1 LFAVLYALQTKFRGV
16 NIKMGEERKKLWEP
30 SGDWIKNSEM
40 KGFIDFV
47 NKEYGQNIKGGKELY
62 RWSVEKIPDF
72 WAALWNFTGIVAS
85 RKYDEVVEDLNVFP
99 GTKWFTGARMNFA
112 ENLLKFKDDKLAF
125 IFQGESKVT
134 KRMSYAELNQTVA
147 RLAKS
152 LREMGVKAG
161 DRVVSYMPN
170 LIETPIAMLATT
182 SIGAIW
188 ASCGA
193 ELQPSAVIDRF
204 GQIKPK
210 VLFAIDGYYY
220 RDEIFGTIAN
230 TKEVVEAIPSIER
243 VIVARYVSDS
253 NPDISGI
260 PNAVL
265 WEDFISREESQNVFE
280 QLPFDHPV
288 YVMFSSGT
296 TGKPKC
302 MVQGAGGVL
311 INHLKELVLSTD
323 LKRSDVIIYITAPS
337 WMMWNWLISSLA
349 VGATVFLYDGNPLF
363 PEPLRM
369 FELMVKHGITIF
381 GTSATYIHYL
391 MGIDAK
397 PAEKYDLS
405 TLREIS
411 QTASTLSPEG
421 FEYVY
426 REIKKDLF
434 LNSISGGTDINGC
447 FAGGLPILPV
457 YSGEVQGRALAMR
470 VESYNDNAEP
480 VEDEQA
486 ELVCEAPSPSMPIY
500 FWDDDD
506 SMTKYKAAYF
516 DFFKEKGKNVWRHGD
531 YIVIHS
537 DTGGI
542 TFWGRS
548 DAVLKPSG
556 VRIGTAEIY
565 NVMEMIPEVADS
577 LVIGQ
582 KWEDDIRIVMFVL
595 LNEGYELT
603 EDLIKKIKKEVREKT
618 SPRHV
623 PKSIIRTPPDG
634 IPYTFSNK
642 KVEIAVTKII
652 HGMSVANRGALRN
665 PESLDFYEKI
675 KDELEKT

>member
-1 LFAVLYALQTKFRGV
+1 MWKFGG
-16 NIKMGEERKKLWEP
+16 IIASQPYKK
-30 SGDWIKNSEM
+30 
-40 KGFIDFV
+40 
-47 NKEYGQNIKGGKELY
+47 
-62 RWSVEKIPDF
+62 
-72 WAALWNFTGIVAS
+72 
-85 RKYDEVVEDLNVFP
+85 VVEDLSVYP
-99 GTKWFTGARMNFA
+99 GTKWFPGAKLNFA
-112 ENLLKFKDDKLAF
+112 ENMLKFKDDQLAF
-125 IFQGESKVT
+125 VFQGETKVSRKMT
-134 KRMSYAELNQTVA
+134 YAELNKVVA

-152 LREMGVKAG
+152 LRENGVKIG
-161 DRVVSYMPN
+161 DRVVSYIPN
-170 LIETPIAMLATT
+170 LIETPIAMLAAT

-204 GQIKPK
+204 GQIEPK
-210 VLFAIDGYYY
+210 VLFTVDGYYY
-220 RDEIFGTIAN
+220 RDKVFDIIPN
-230 TKEVVEAIPSIER
+230 IKKVVEVIPSIEN
-243 VIVARYVSDS
+243 VIVASYISDGK
-253 NPDISGI
+253 PDISSI
-260 PNAVL
+260 PNAVH
-265 WEDFISREESQNVFE
+265 WDDFISKEESPVIQFE

-311 INHLKELVLSTD
+311 IKHLSELILSTD

-349 VGATVFLYDGNPLF
+349 VGATIFLYDGNPLY
-363 PEPLRM
+363 PDPLRM
-369 FELMVKHGITIF
+369 FELMEKHKISIF
-381 GTSATYIHYL
+381 GTSASYIHYL
-391 MGIDAK
+391 MGISAK
-397 PAEKYDLS
+397 PTEKYDLS
-405 TLREIS
+405 ALRVIS

-426 REIKKDLF
+426 KEIKKDLYF
-434 LNSISGGTDINGC
+434 NSISGGTDINGC
-447 FAGGLPILPV
+447 FAAAIPILSV
-457 YSGEVQGRALAMR
+457 YSGELQGPALAMK
-470 VESYNDNAEP
+470 VKSYNDNAEP
-480 VEDEQA
+480 VLDEQA
-486 ELVCEAPSPSMPIY
+486 ELVCEAPAPSMPIY

-506 SMTKYKAAYF
+506 NMTKYKAAYF
-516 DFFKEKGKNVWRHGD
+516 DHFKDTGKNVWRHGD

-565 NVMEMIPEVADS
+565 NVIEQLPEIADS
-577 LVIGQ
+577 LAIGQ
-582 KWEDDIRIVMFVL
+582 KWEGDIRIIMFVL
-595 LNEGYELT
+595 LNEGYKLTDELKEKT
-603 EDLIKKIKKEVREKT
+603 KKTIREKT

-623 PKSIIRTPPDG
+623 PKIILETPPDG

-652 HGMSVANRGALRN
+652 HGMAVANRGALRN

-675 KDELEKT
+675 KEDLK

>member
-1 LFAVLYALQTKFRGV
+1 
-16 NIKMGEERKKLWEP
+16 MSDERNKLWEP
-30 SGDWIKNSEM
+30 SKKWIKNAEVSR
-40 KGFIDFV
+40 FIELV
-47 NKEYGQNIKGGKELY
+47 NKNFKKNIKDAKELY
-62 RWSVEKIPDF
+62 QWSIDKIEDF
-72 WAALWNFTGIVAS
+72 WEAMWDFGGIIAS
-85 RKYDEVVEDLNVFP
+85 QEYDKVVEDLSIFP
-99 GTKWFTGARMNFA
+99 GTKWFPGAKLNFA
-112 ENLLKFKDDKLAF
+112 ENLLKYKDDQFAF
-125 IFQGESKVT
+125 IFQGESKKT
-134 KRMSYAELNQTVA
+134 EIITYENLNKLVA

-152 LREMGVKAG
+152 LREMGLKVG
-161 DRVVSYMPN
+161 DRVVSYIPN
-170 LIETPIAMLATT
+170 LIETPTAMLAATAL
-182 SIGAIW
+182 GAVW

-193 ELQPSAVIDRF
+193 ELQANAVIDRF

-210 VLFAIDGYYY
+210 VLFTVDGYYY
-220 RDEIFGTIAN
+220 RDKIFEIIPNIKT
-230 TKEVVEAIPSIER
+230 VVEAIPSIEK
-243 VIVARYVSDS
+243 VVVVSYVSEGK
-253 NPDISGI
+253 PDISSI
-260 PNAVL
+260 PNAVH
-265 WEDFISREESQNVFE
+265 WDDFISKEENPNLDFE

-311 INHLKELVLSTD
+311 INHLKELILATD
-323 LKRSDVIIYITAPS
+323 LKRSDVINYITAPS

-349 VGATVFLYDGNPLF
+349 VGATIFLYDGNPLY
-363 PEPLRM
+363 PDPLRM
-369 FELMVKHGITIF
+369 FELLEKYKISIF
-381 GTSATYIHYL
+381 GTSASYIHHL
-391 MGIDAK
+391 MGIGAK
-397 PAEKYDLS
+397 PPEKYDLS
-405 TLREIS
+405 SLREIS

-434 LNSISGGTDINGC
+434 FNSISGGTDINGC
-447 FAGGLPILPV
+447 FACALPILPV
-457 YSGEVQGRALAMR
+457 YSGEIQVKSLAMK
-470 VESYNDNAEP
+470 VQAYNENAEP
-480 VEDEQA
+480 VLDEQA

-500 FWDDDD
+500 FWGDDEN
-506 SMTKYKAAYF
+506 MTKYKAAYF
-516 DFFKEKGKNVWRHGD
+516 DDFKDKGKNVWRHGD

-565 NVMEMIPEVADS
+565 NVVEQLPEISDS

-582 KWEDDIRIVMFVL
+582 KYEGDIRIVMFVL

-603 EDLIKKIKKEVREKT
+603 EELQAKIRQTLREKT

-623 PKSIIRTPPDG
+623 PKLIYEAPPDG

-665 PESLDFYEKI
+665 PESLDFYMEM
-675 KDELEKT
+675 KDKLQ

>member
-1 LFAVLYALQTKFRGV
+1 MSDV
-16 NIKMGEERKKLWEP
+16 RKKLWEP
-30 SGDWIKNSEM
+30 SKKWIKNAEATR
-40 KGFIDFV
+40 FIEIV
-47 NKEYGQNIKGGKELY
+47 NKEYGQNLKGGKDLY
-62 RWSVEKIPDF
+62 KWSVEKIPDF
-72 WAALWNFTGIVAS
+72 WEAMWKFSGIIAS
-85 RKYDEVVEDLNVFP
+85 KTYDKVVEDLSVFP
-99 GTKWFTGARMNFA
+99 GTKWFPGARLNFA
-112 ENLLKFKDDKLAF
+112 ENLLKYKDDQLAF
-125 IFQGESKVT
+125 IFQGETKVSKQIT
-134 KRMSYAELNQTVA
+134 YAELNKTVA

-152 LREMGVKAG
+152 LKEIGIKVG
-161 DRVVSYMPN
+161 DRVVSYIPN
-170 LIETPIAMLATT
+170 LIETPTAMLATT
-182 SIGAIW
+182 TIGAIW

-204 GQIKPK
+204 GQIEPK
-210 VLFAIDGYYY
+210 VLFTVDGYYY
-220 RDEIFGTIAN
+220 RG
-230 TKEVVEAIPSIER
+230 KEFDIRENIKSVVNVIPSIEK
-243 VIVARYVSDS
+243 VIVVSY
-253 NPDISGI
+253 ISDGKADVSSI
-260 PNAVL
+260 PKAIN
-265 WEDFISREESQNVFE
+265 WEDFISKEEDPGLDFE

-302 MVQGAGGVL
+302 MVQSGGGVL
-311 INHLKELVLSTD
+311 INHLKELILSTD
-323 LKRSDVIIYITAPS
+323 CKRSDVINYITAPS
-337 WMMWNWLISSLA
+337 WMMWNWLISALA
-349 VGATVFLYDGNPLF
+349 VGATIFIYDGNPLY
-363 PEPLRM
+363 PDPLRF
-369 FELMVKHGITIF
+369 FELIEKYKVSIF
-381 GTSATYIHYL
+381 GTSAAYIHYL
-391 MGIDAK
+391 MGLGLK

-434 LNSISGGTDINGC
+434 FNSISGGTDINGC
-447 FAGGLPILPV
+447 FAGAIPILPV
-457 YSGEVQGRALAMR
+457 YSGELQGRALGMK

-480 VEDEQA
+480 LEDEQA
-486 ELVCEAPSPSMPIY
+486 ELICEAPAPSMPVY
-500 FWDDDD
+500 FWGDDDN
-506 SMTKYKAAYF
+506 MTKYKSAYF
-516 DFFKEKGKNVWRHGD
+516 DHFKDTGKNVWRHGD

-565 NVMEMIPEVADS
+565 NVIEQLPEIADS

-582 KWEDDIRIVMFVL
+582 KWEGDTRIVMFVL
-595 LNEGYELT
+595 LNEGYELND
-603 EDLIKKIKKEVREKT
+603 DLKVKIRQTLREKT

-623 PKSIIRTPPDG
+623 PKLIFEAPEDG

-652 HGMSVANRGALRN
+652 HGMAVANRGALRN
-665 PESLDFYEKI
+665 PESLDFYEKM
-675 KDELEKT
+675 KEELNK